1 MNDVYY
7 LLTTAVFIGT
17 VHTVIGV
24 DHYLPFVALSKANQW
39 TMKRTMLVVFVC
51 GIGHVLSSVL
61 LGFAGIA
68 LSASLSS
75 LVDVESIRA
84 SMATYFLIGFGLLYT
99 LWALRNLYKNKKHTH
114 EIDGHALVHDHH
126 ETASVEDHLKAQKKS
141 QTTIWGLFI
150 LFVLGPCEPLIP
162 ILMYPA
168 ATHNAA
174 ALIIVT
180 LAFTICTISTMLT
193 MTYVL
198 LKGMDVVKLSGLHK
212 YSHALAGSAVALCGI
227 LMLTLGI

>member
-1 MNDVYY
+1 MNEVSY
-7 LLTTAVFIGT
+7 LLGTAAFIGT

-24 DHYLPFVALSKANQW
+24 DHYLPFVALSKANTW
-39 TMKRTMLVVFVC
+39 TMRKTMIVVFVC
-51 GIGHVLSSVL
+51 GVGHVLSSVL

-68 LSASLSS
+68 LSASLST
-75 LVDVESIRA
+75 LVDLESVRA
-84 SMATYFLIGFGLLYT
+84 SLATYFLIGFGLLYT
-99 LWALRNLYKNKKHTH
+99 LWALRNLYKHKEHTH
-114 EIDGHALVHDHH
+114 TVDGRIIVHDHH
-126 ETASVEDHLKAQKKS
+126 ETASVEDHLKSQKKS

-168 ATHNAA
+168 ATQNVG
-174 ALIIVT
+174 ALLLVT
-180 LAFTICTISTMLT
+180 VTFTVCTIGTMLA

-198 LKGMDVVKLSGLHK
+198 LKGMDIVKLSGLHE